1 MLAHLKIADSCGNDN
16 NDFDDDDDDIDDDD
30 DDFDK
35 DDDYDD
41 EKCSAPSVILLHLR
55 PHISPELTWTQCLET
70 RSAQNTQNTKIQ
82 GEKYEHTEGGCDK
95 ARSMCR
101 AALQHCT
108 LPHFPS
114 LISSRASSSLPPLF
128 TVGTDRKIYI
138 CSQKDKEKRG
148 RPNLSCIMDVNY
160 PFPPI
165 SSYFRTA
172 LLAAR

>member
-1 MLAHLKIADSCGNDN
+1 MLAHLKIADSCVNDN
-16 NDFDDDDDDIDDDD
+16 NDFDDDDDDDID

-82 GEKYEHTEGGCDK
+82 GEKYEHREGGCDK
-95 ARSMCR
+95 ARSMCQ

-114 LISSRASSSLPPLF
+114 LMSSSASSSGKSLP
-128 TVGTDRKIYI
+128 
-138 CSQKDKEKRG
+138 C
-148 RPNLSCIMDVNY
+148 PNSDQ
-160 PFPPI
+160 PFPL
-165 SSYFRTA
+165 YFSGRLMFANLRGA
-172 LLAAR
+172 LKEDHPNPYMLTIGYG